1 MASFSS
7 SGEFSSSDS
16 HRRCIPPTFKS
27 MGDDSISSR
36 SSSSSDLE
44 SKEIYG
50 GMERNRA
57 AAPQLRK
64 RTCEEAKEAFFR
76 GISGRTRSNRDA
88 CIGVNPLSSASTT
101 KRKRQEMPTPSVG
114 GQTKTPGFSWKK
126 PFASVE
132 ISHEDVSH
140 RRVRVEEGDV
150 ALIDKAE
157 FISRKSFS
165 LTKIRSSGKGSLKGG
180 SSSHKPISIIL
191 LESDSDEDMMAEDIE
206 IHTFDETEVGSAA
219 RLNKN
224 VGGASAR
231 KDAVS
236 AHHSMTFTPRDYFT
250 GFDTLADDSTTL
262 ADKANNNVGKSF
274 REITSKRNIEGLLKK
289 SKSPYLQADRSG
301 SSAQKVNRDEYRN
314 YEKVGIER
322 ISESDFK
329 KRKILSKN
337 GSSNSKQQDEGIAT
351 TSAKNVRR
359 VSEKIPSFVKNDGN
373 KRKDFDSSLK
383 RRGDAWNH
391 NVVDADDVDKSSY
404 EFLCSSSSSESSSDD
419 VKKRED
425 SDSSLKRRV
434 EACNHNVDDDDDY
447 VDKSSDEFLCSE
459 SGSDDVSTSTQDS
472 EDSSYDPE
480 LEMGVGRK
488 TGRSKKASS
497 PPTNSDSG
505 SSLDADVEVG
515 SSHSEVEWLNPPH
528 DACNVLEESE
538 ELDELFYYKSDAEE
552 GLNETCSKQPN
563 NEKGQS
569 QEWTTG
575 PKEVAPTTDSKYGS
589 DHCDDD
595 GDDEEEKERTEAISS
610 DFPARAKA
618 TKESLAVETKVPSG
632 PKEAALPS
640 HLRDGCD
647 HCRGAK
653 ERTEDSHARAK
664 KKTPD
669 MAMEKKVPSG
679 PKEAA
684 ILSHLRD
691 GCDHSH
697 DGAKERTEDSHVRA
711 KKKTPGM
718 ARETKVPSGPTE
730 AALPSHLRDGYDHSH
745 DGAKERTED
754 SHVRAKKKTPGMARE
769 TKVPSGPTEAALP
782 SHLRDGHDHSHDG
795 AKERTEDSHVR
806 AKKKT
811 PGMARE
817 TKVPSGPTEAA
828 LPSHLRDGYDHSHD
842 GAKERTEDSHVR
854 AKKKTPGMARETK
867 VPSGPT
873 EAALPSHLRDGY
885 DHSHDGTKERTEDSH
900 VRAKKKTPGMARETK
915 VPSGPKEAALPSHL
929 RDGYDHS
936 HDGAKERIKDSH
948 VPAKKKEATPSSQSK
963 DDHDHSHDETKKRT
977 EAGQASDSHM
987 RAGIASEK
995 KVRYR
1000 PTKAATPSHSEDVC
1014 DHTDGEKTETGSRD
1028 NSWTDAVPMASET
1041 EVPREGKKSYPK
1053 GVKELCSM
1061 LANAVLGN
1069 GQFPTDKEI
1078 YEEAKQGLAP
1088 PTPYTLPLK
1097 FRFEDEVP
1105 KPVEK
1110 TDYEKEIDN
1119 LFYDLDCC
1127 WALDEVQPLDYP
1139 KDNLENENPPHEET
1153 QHKRCSKG
1161 EHDLVLEDDEGLVC
1175 KFCRFQALGPKDIM
1189 PEWVER
1195 PYRDSERKQRHETED
1210 LFEFDD
1216 LHISTND
1223 ADAAGSSRNATGTVW
1238 NIKPGVRDSM
1248 YEHQREGFEF
1258 LWKNLAGSI
1267 DLDELK
1273 STKPAGVG
1281 GCIISHAPGTGKTRL
1296 TMVFIETYFKLFP
1309 GCRPVIISPASTLLN
1324 WEEEFEK
1331 WNVEFPF
1338 HNLSNTEFSGKESK
1352 ALVERISQKK
1362 RNNTTTRMIK
1372 ILSWSMVGGILGIS
1386 YTLFGKLAGE
1396 ATENKLLRRILL
1408 EAPGLVVLDEGHT
1421 PRNSRSNIWNALLK
1435 LKTEKRIILSGT
1447 PFQNNF
1453 SELFNTLRIVRPAV
1467 ADVLAQEKMFAEAA
1481 VPKRTSWSSRNK
1493 NKREHAQSS
1502 LISERALQHLKGCML
1517 PFVNLHTGT
1526 ILKQSLPGLR
1536 DCVILLKPPALQ
1548 KSVIET
1554 IEDSSNFK
1562 YEHEVSMLSVH
1573 PYLLMKCVT
1582 TESRKTGIDMA
1593 AVEASELNP
1602 QEGVKTKFLME
1613 LIRLC
1618 MAVNEKV
1625 LVFSQYL
1632 QPLMLIKEQLK
1643 EVFKWA
1649 EDKEILTMQGK
1660 QTQKERQILINLFN
1674 NSENGSKIMLA
1685 STKCCAEGISLVGAS
1700 RVVLLDVVWNPSVE
1714 RQAICRAYRIGQK
1727 KFVHTYHLMTSGTKE
1742 DDKYCRQAE
1751 KERLSELVFSSSKTN
1766 QQKQASLAIEDR
1778 ILEAMV
1784 AHEGLKDM
1792 FEKIINQPKETNL
1805 IETFGLT
1812 N

>member
-1 MASFSS
+1 MLTSS
-7 SGEFSSSDS
+7 NG
-16 HRRCIPPTFKS
+16 CLT
-27 MGDDSISSR
+27 
-36 SSSSSDLE
+36 DLE
-44 SKEIYG
+44 SEEING
-50 GMERNRA
+50 GIERIRL

-64 RTCEEAKEAFFR
+64 KTCEEAKEAFFH
-76 GISGRTRSNRDA
+76 GIPGRRRSNRDA
-88 CIGVNPLSSASTT
+88 CIGVNPSSSASTT
-101 KRKRQEMPTPSVG
+101 KRKTQEMPTPSVG
-114 GQTKTPGFSWKK
+114 GQTKTPGFSWQK
-126 PFASVE
+126 PFASVV
-132 ISHEDVSH
+132 ISREDVSH
-140 RRVRVEEGDV
+140 RRVRVEEDIAV
-150 ALIDKAE
+150 IDKAE

-165 LTKIRSSGKGSLKGG
+165 STKIRSSGKGSLKGG

-191 LESDSDEDMMAEDIE
+191 LASDSDEDMMAEDIE
-206 IHTFDETEVGSAA
+206 IPTFDETKLGSAA
-219 RLNKN
+219 RLSKN

-236 AHHSMTFTPRDYFT
+236 AHHSMIFTPRDYFT
-250 GFDTLADDSTTL
+250 DFDTLADDSTTL
-262 ADKANNNVGKSF
+262 ADKANNNVGRSF

-289 SKSPYLQADRSG
+289 SKSPYLQADGTG
-301 SSAQKVNRDEYRN
+301 SSAQKVNRDEDRN
-314 YEKVGIER
+314 YEEFGIEK

-337 GSSNSKQQDEGIAT
+337 GSSTRKQQDEGIAT
-351 TSAKNVRR
+351 TSTKNVRR
-359 VSEKIPSFVKNDGN
+359 ESEKIPSFLNNDGN
-373 KRKDFDSSLK
+373 KRKDSDSSLK
-383 RRGDAWNH
+383 RRGDACNH
-391 NVVDADDVDKSSY
+391 NVVDVDDVHESSY

-419 VKKRED
+419 VKKRKD
-425 SDSSLKRRV
+425 PDSSLKRRV
-434 EACNHNVDDDDDY
+434 EACNHNVDDDY
-447 VDKSSDEFLCSE
+447 VDKCSDESLCSSLSPE
-459 SGSDDVSTSTQDS
+459 SDSDDVSTSMQDS
-472 EDSSYDPE
+472 EDRAYDPE
-480 LEMGVGRK
+480 QEMSIGIANQTKRK

-497 PPTNSDSG
+497 PPTGSDSG

-515 SSHSEVEWLNPPH
+515 NSDGNIEWLNPPH
-528 DACNVLEESE
+528 DASKVLEENE
-538 ELDELFYYKSDAEE
+538 ELDELFHYKTDAEE
-552 GLNETCSKQPN
+552 GLNNETCSKQPN

-589 DHCDDD
+589 DHYD
-595 GDDEEEKERTEAISS
+595 DDEEEEEERTEATSS
-610 DFPARAKA
+610 DFLARAKA
-618 TKESLAVETKVPSG
+618 TTESLALETKVPSGPKVASLPSDLEDVCDHCCGAKGITEDSHVQAKKKTPDMARETKVPSG

-640 HLRDGCD
+640 HLRDGY
-647 HCRGAK
+647 
-653 ERTEDSHARAK
+653 
-664 KKTPD
+664 
-669 MAMEKKVPSG
+669 
-679 PKEAA
+679 
-684 ILSHLRD
+684 
-691 GCDHSH
+691 DHSR
-697 DGAKERTEDSHVRA
+697 DGAKERIKDSHVRA
-711 KKKTPGM
+711 KKKT
-718 ARETKVPSGPTE
+718 S
-730 AALPSHLRDGYDHSH
+730 
-745 DGAKERTED
+745 
-754 SHVRAKKKTPGMARE
+754 
-769 TKVPSGPTEAALP
+769 
-782 SHLRDGHDHSHDG
+782 
-795 AKERTEDSHVR
+795 
-806 AKKKT
+806 
-811 PGMARE
+811 
-817 TKVPSGPTEAA
+817 
-828 LPSHLRDGYDHSHD
+828 
-842 GAKERTEDSHVR
+842 
-854 AKKKTPGMARETK
+854 
-867 VPSGPT
+867 
-873 EAALPSHLRDGY
+873 
-885 DHSHDGTKERTEDSH
+885 
-900 VRAKKKTPGMARETK
+900 GMARETK

-929 RDGYDHS
+929 RDGYDHDHGGAKKRSEDSHARAKKKTPGMARETKVPSGPKEAALPSRLRDGYDHS
-936 HDGAKERIKDSH
+936 HDGAKEKIEDSH
-948 VPAKKKEATPSSQSK
+948 VPAKKKTPDMAKEKEATPSSQSK
-963 DDHDHSHDETKKRT
+963 D
-977 EAGQASDSHM
+977 EAGLASDSQM

-995 KVRYR
+995 VRSR
-1000 PTKAATPSHSEDVC
+1000 PKKAATPSHSEE
-1014 DHTDGEKTETGSRD
+1014 TDEEKTETGSRD
-1028 NSWTDAVPMASET
+1028 NSWTEAVPMAKET

-1053 GVKELCSM
+1053 GVNELCRM
-1061 LANAVLGN
+1061 LANAVLGS
-1069 GQFPTDKEI
+1069 GQLPTEKEI
-1078 YEEAKQGLAP
+1078 YEEAMQGLAP
-1088 PTPYTLPLK
+1088 PTPDTLPLK

-1110 TDYEKEIDN
+1110 TEYEKETDN

-1139 KDNLENENPPHEET
+1139 KDNLENENPPREET
-1153 QHKRCSKG
+1153 QHERCSKG

-1223 ADAAGSSRNATGTVW
+1223 ADAAGSSSKATGTVW

-1258 LWKNLAGSI
+1258 MWKNLAGSI
-1267 DLDELK
+1267 DLDKLK
-1273 STKPAGVG
+1273 STKQAGVG

-1296 TMVFIETYFKLFP
+1296 TMVFIETYFKQFP
-1309 GCRPVIISPASTLLN
+1309 GCRPLIISPASTLLN

-1352 ALVERISQKK
+1352 ALVGRISQKK
-1362 RNNTTTRMIK
+1362 RNNKVTRMIK

-1386 YTLFGKLAGE
+1386 YSLFEKLAGE
-1396 ATENKLLRRILL
+1396 ATENKLFRRILL
-1408 EAPGLVVLDEGHT
+1408 EVPGLVVLDEGHT

-1502 LISERALQHLKGCML
+1502 LISQRALQHLKGCMS

-1573 PYLLMKCVT
+1573 PYLLMNCKT

-1593 AVEASELNP
+1593 AVEASKLNP
-1602 QEGVKTKFLME
+1602 QEGIKTKFLME

-1632 QPLMLIKEQLK
+1632 HPLMLIKEQLK
-1643 EVFKWA
+1643 EMFKWA

-1660 QTQKERQILINLFN
+1660 QPQKERQILINLFN
-1674 NSENGSKIMLA
+1674 NSENESKIMLA